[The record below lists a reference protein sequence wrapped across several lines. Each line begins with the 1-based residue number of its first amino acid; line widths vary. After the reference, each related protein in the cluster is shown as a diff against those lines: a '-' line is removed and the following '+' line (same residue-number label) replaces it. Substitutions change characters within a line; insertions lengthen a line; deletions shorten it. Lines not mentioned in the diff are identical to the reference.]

1 MIKWFAAV
9 AVVWALVIGAT
20 LTKASGPAQQ
30 KQDVPEITSGTKRG
44 SIVRLHDPKE
54 GHFFCSGVIVGK
66 STLLT
71 ANHCTSGMFA
81 EAAFGEVIAEIRDA
95 DGEPT
100 GIMAT
105 FVAGNGRADYAILTG
120 DFSSFAIRGHSA
132 DPHVILDNIENNGRS
147 IMACG
152 YPYGGKL
159 MCSPVTDRH
168 MMAFYIAGH
177 GYLYPGMSGG
187 PVVDVATGIVIG
199 VNSAVTEEN
208 VLLAPLIEIYAALN
222 VSPE

>member
-1 MIKWFAAV
+1 MIKWIAA
-9 AVVWALVIGAT
+9 AAAVWALVVVSA
-20 LTKASGPAQQ
+20 LTKASGPAEQ

-54 GHFFCSGVIVGK
+54 GRFFCSGVIVGQA
-66 STLLT
+66 TLLT

-81 EAAFGEVIAEIRDA
+81 EAAPGDVIAEIRDA
-95 DGEPT
+95 DGQPT
-100 GIMAT
+100 GILAS
-105 FVAGNGRADYAILTG
+105 FVAGNSRADFAILTG
-120 DFSSFAIRGHSA
+120 DFSSFAVRGHSA
-132 DPHVILDNIENNGRS
+132 DPHFILDNIESNGRS
-147 IMACG
+147 VMACG

-199 VNSAVTEEN
+199 VNSAVTETN

-222 VSPE
+222 VTPE